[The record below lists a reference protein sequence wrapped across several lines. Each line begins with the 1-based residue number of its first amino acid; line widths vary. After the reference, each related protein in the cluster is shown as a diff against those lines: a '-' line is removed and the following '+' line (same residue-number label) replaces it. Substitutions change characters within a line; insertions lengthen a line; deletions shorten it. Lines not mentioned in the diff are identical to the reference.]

1 VSDRPDDVDAA
12 FAEIVADL
20 EREGVGRTLPDLDD
34 LTDTSELP
42 VADDPDSTPPGGNPA
57 PGGLS
62 PGASPGRRLSPEDL
76 PPRSGL
82 SPNDLPPDRSSGG
95 RFSGRFGG
103 RFGGGGGD
111 RTAEGGDGRS
121 MGDSRSAGGPG
132 SGRTR
137 GRSGGRSGSSDS
149 ADRPRSPEPPTAWR
163 GHDAEWDWSWNAD
176 EEHYVPPEPPPLPK
190 LRPLTITALVLVI
203 LGVVLL
209 IIPSLIGL
217 DARIATPIALLAV
230 TCGGGML
237 LLRARQNPKD
247 PTARDDGAQI

>member
-62 PGASPGRRLSPEDL
+62 PGRGLSPEDL
-76 PPRSGL
+76 PRGL
-82 SPNDLPPDRSSGG
+82 SPNDLPPSSRPPGERSSGG

-103 RFGGGGGD
+103 RSGGGSGG
-111 RTAEGGDGRS
+111 RT
-121 MGDSRSAGGPG
+121 AGGPG
-132 SGRTR
+132 NGRSRDRSSGRA
-137 GRSGGRSGSSDS
+137 GNGDP
-149 ADRPRSPEPPTAWR
+149 ADRPRSPEPPTSWR
-163 GHDAEWDWSWNAD
+163 GHDAEWDWSWHTD

-203 LGVVLL
+203 LGVILL
-209 IIPSLIGL
+209 IVPTLIGL

-247 PTARDDGAQI
+247 PDARDDGAQI